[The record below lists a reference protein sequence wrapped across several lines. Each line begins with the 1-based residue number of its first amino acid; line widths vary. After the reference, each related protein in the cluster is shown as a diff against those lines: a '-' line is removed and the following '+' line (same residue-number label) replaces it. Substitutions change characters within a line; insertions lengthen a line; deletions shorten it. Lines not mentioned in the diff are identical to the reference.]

1 MAEYNIPSGSIIK
14 IDYRLKQGLKKEV
27 FIQLDSGET
36 IIVPTDM
43 NKKVWDLKKDI
54 EAVQF
59 SPADRYVLSTY
70 GGKEM

>member
-1 MAEYNIPSGSIIK
+1 MPSGSIIK
-14 IDYRLKQGLKKEV
+14 IDYRLKIKKEI

-36 IIVPTDM
+36 IIVPTDV

-59 SPADRYVLSTY
+59 SPADRYVLSTW

>member
-1 MAEYNIPSGSIIK
+1 LK
-14 IDYRLKQGLKKEV
+14 IKKEI

-36 IIVPTDM
+36 IIVPTDV

-59 SPADRYVLSTY
+59 SPADRYVLSTW